1 MKKLKQ
7 FACALLCL
15 MVLLCATGWQINT
28 PAGAAREWTET
39 ITKGRLTR
47 SYIMNHASKSLRLE
61 LSLLDEDDEDELDE
75 ALSALATMMR
85 ALQAEGITFEVRVTD
100 VQMET
105 PRDATV
111 FIKVIV
117 KNDGEVLSADADTI
131 SLTREDGEWKVC
143 ELDLD

>member
-39 ITKGRLTR
+39 IAKGRLTR
-47 SYIMNHASKSLRLE
+47 SYIMNHASNLLQLE
-61 LSLLDEDDEDELDE
+61 LSLQDEDELDE
-75 ALSALATMMR
+75 ALGAVATMMR
-85 ALQAEGITFEVRVTD
+85 ALRAEGITFEVRVTD

>member
-47 SYIMNHASKSLRLE
+47 SYIMNHASNLLQLE
-61 LSLLDEDDEDELDE
+61 LSLQDEDELDE
-75 ALSALATMMR
+75 ALGAVATMMR
-85 ALQAEGITFEVRVTD
+85 ALRAEGITFEVRVTD

-111 FIKVIV
+111 FIKIIAR
-117 KNDGEVLSADADTI
+117 NDDGEVLSADADTI

>member
-15 MVLLCATGWQINT
+15 LVLLCATGWRINT

-39 ITKGRLTR
+39 IVKGRLTR
-47 SYIMNHASKSLRLE
+47 SYIMNHASNLLQLE
-61 LSLLDEDDEDELDE
+61 LSLQDEDELDE
-75 ALSALATMMR
+75 ALGAVATMMR
-85 ALQAEGITFEVRVTD
+85 ALRAEGITFEVRVTD

-111 FIKVIV
+111 FIKIIAR
-117 KNDGEVLSADADTI
+117 NDDGEVLSADADTI